1 MELKKINP
9 LALSVVG
16 GVSIFAATYILFWVL
31 FLCFDSPNAARE
43 AINVLGSYFGGVATL
58 WAAFIAAY
66 LFNDWRAENKAVFI
80 QKFYYDLRGEVFLL
94 YESYL
99 KLKTFL
105 LDPCNRTLSKDH
117 YDQFFKL
124 ESDFLLKADYT
135 EQILDDFIYMLKS
148 ESHPSYSKYTSYRDG
163 LLRAKAFFEVNDPRE
178 GYPVYHALIESNI
191 ENGKIEKGIAELKH
205 LLSLD
210 LIDDILNE
218 MR

>member
-1 MELKKINP
+1 MSISKLASTVILATSLATILLFTFIFYLYGGERSVLED
-9 LALSVVG
+9 ALSMTA
-16 GVSIFAATYILFWVL
+16 SF
-31 FLCFDSPNAARE
+31 
-43 AINVLGSYFGGVATL
+43 FGGIATL
-58 WAAFIAAY
+58 VAAY
-66 LFNDWRAENKAVFI
+66 IATRIFNDWRDENKAVFI
-80 QKFYYDLRGEVFLL
+80 QKFYYDLRGEVFSL

-105 LDPCNRTLSKDH
+105 LDPRNRTLSKDH
-117 YDQFFKL
+117 YDQFYKL

-163 LLRAKAFFEVNDPRE
+163 LLRAKVFFEVNDPRE
-178 GYPVYHALIESNI
+178 DYLVYHALIESNI
-191 ENGKIEKGIAELKH
+191 KNGKIEKGIAELKH